1 MDPTGSP
8 ARRLGLIVGILI
20 AVGLLITAAI
30 GLNASHQREQLTRRF
45 EACMET
51 APFKTSVPPPRP
63 EAVLSAAEL
72 QQQLDS
78 FDRIQA
84 ETGLPPIW
92 NGSTLVPWTQ
102 FHRES
107 IDVARACHDALGIEH
122 PQRQL
127 KGTYA
132 KPAWDPHSAIW
143 TDP

>member
-1 MDPTGSP
+1 MKPVSAVRFGVWLVFLVV
-8 ARRLGLIVGILI
+8 LG
-20 AVGLLITAAI
+20 TA
-30 GLNASHQREQLTRRF
+30 
-45 EACMET
+45 C
-51 APFKTSVPPPRP
+51 
-63 EAVLSAAEL
+63 
-72 QQQLDS
+72 
-78 FDRIQA
+78 
-84 ETGLPPIW
+84 LPPIW

-122 PQRQL
+122 PQQQL

>member
-20 AVGLLITAAI
+20 AVGLLISAAI

-102 FHRES
+102 FHRKS
-107 IDVARACHDALGIEH
+107 IDVARACHAALGIEH

-143 TDP
+143 SDP

>member
-72 QQQLDS
+72 QQQL
-78 FDRIQA
+78 
-84 ETGLPPIW
+84 
-92 NGSTLVPWTQ
+92 
-102 FHRES
+102 ES
-107 IDVARACHDALGIEH
+107 CGR
-122 PQRQL
+122 
-127 KGTYA
+127 
-132 KPAWDPHSAIW
+132 
-143 TDP
+143 